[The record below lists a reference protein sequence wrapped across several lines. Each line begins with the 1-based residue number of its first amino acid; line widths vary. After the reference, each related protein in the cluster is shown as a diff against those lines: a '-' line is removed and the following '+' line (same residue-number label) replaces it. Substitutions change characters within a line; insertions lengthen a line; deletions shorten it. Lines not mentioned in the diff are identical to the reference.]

1 MDYKNNI
8 TCRDS
13 VTVSSGNL
21 YMSAAMFS
29 AGVLGNLIALV
40 LLEMRRRRQSPS
52 LFQVLVTA
60 MVFTDLLGTFS
71 VSPLVLASY
80 TQNRTLVGMSE
91 NGAVCAYFGFSMT
104 FLSLA
109 TLAILCAMALER
121 YLSFG
126 HPYFYERHLR
136 KRCGYITITLIYLIC
151 IFFCLA
157 PFVGFGDYVQYCPGT
172 WCFFDMI
179 QTETK
184 QKVYVGVY
192 ASLTLIMIST
202 TVVCNLSVVSHLIM
216 MYRRCKARR
225 GGFTRR
231 IRFYQRSLS
240 MTEEVEHLLLLVFIT
255 VAFVICS
262 FPLVLHVLVNLTGVS
277 KPRYGNDLA
286 ALRLLSFNSII
297 DPWLFIILSPSVL
310 RFLWRKLTLCKPPEA
325 PTFHQEKPLPVGLKL
340 SPPSP
345 PMELQN
351 NEVQRHC
358 VMHMDQGANG
368 PL

>member
-1 MDYKNNI
+1 MDYKAKL
-8 TCRDS
+8 TCGDRDN
-13 VTVSSGNL
+13 VSSGNL

-40 LLEMRRRRQSPS
+40 LLEMRRRRQSPT

-60 MVFTDLLGTFS
+60 LVITDLLGTFS

-80 TQNRTLVGMSE
+80 TQNRTLMGMGE
-91 NGAVCAYFGFSMT
+91 NGAVCNYFGFSMT
-104 FLSLA
+104 FFSLA

-151 IFFCLA
+151 ILFCLA
-157 PFVGFGDYVQYCPGT
+157 PFVGFGKYVQYCPGT
-172 WCFFDMI
+172 WCFFDMVPL
-179 QTETK
+179 ETK
-184 QKVYVGVY
+184 PKVYVGVY
-192 ASLTLIMIST
+192 ASLTLLMIST
-202 TVVCNLSVVSHLIM
+202 TVVCNLSVVYHLIM
-216 MYRRCKARR
+216 MYRRCKARVL
-225 GGFTRR
+225 TRR

-255 VAFVICS
+255 VTFVICS
-262 FPLVLHVLVNLTGVS
+262 FPLVLRVFINFMGRS
-277 KPRYGNDLA
+277 NESYGTDLA

-310 RFLWRKLTLCKPPEA
+310 RFLWRKLTLCKPQRPLEA
-325 PTFHQEKPLPVGLKL
+325 PTFPRKKAFPVGPKL
-340 SPPSP
+340 SLPNP

-351 NEVQRHC
+351 EEVQR
-358 VMHMDQGANG
+358 VDKT
-368 PL
+368 